1 MLNRL
6 KHKLPALLFGLL
18 AGVFFAVAPVQA
30 QEGKA
35 IRIGWTAWSDA
46 EVVTKAAKQI
56 LEEQLGYKVELI
68 LADIGLQ
75 FQGIAKGD
83 LDAML
88 MAWLPLTHGPYW
100 EKFSDQVIDMGT
112 IYGGAKLG
120 WAVPAYIPESDLK
133 TIEDLAKPEVKE
145 KLDGKIQGIDPG
157 SGLMQASQKV
167 LEEYGLKDYNLISA
181 SDAAMT
187 AALSRA
193 IQRDEWIVVT
203 AWSPHWMFAR
213 WDLRYLEDPKGA
225 LGGEEKVHAVSR
237 KGFKE
242 DFPRAAAFI
251 ENYKLSL
258 EDLQGIMFKA
268 TESSYEE
275 AVDEYLKANP
285 EMIEQWIAPAKDLP
299 QFGS

>member
-1 MLNRL
+1 MLSHL
-6 KHKLPALLFGLL
+6 KHKLHALLIGLL
-18 AGVFFAVAPVQA
+18 AGVLFAAMPAQA
-30 QEGKA
+30 QEGEP

-56 LEEQLGYKVELI
+56 LEEHLGYKVNLV

-75 FQGIAKGD
+75 FQGVAKGD

-100 EKFSDQVIDMGT
+100 ERFSDQVVDMGI
-112 IYGGAKLG
+112 IYGGARNG
-120 WAVPAYIPESDLK
+120 WAVPAYIPESELK
-133 TIEDLAKPEVKE
+133 SIEDLAKPEVKE

-157 SGLMQASQKV
+157 AGLMQASQKV
-167 LEEYGLKDYNLISA
+167 LEEYGLEDYNLVSA

-193 IQRDEWIVVT
+193 IRRDEWIVVT
-203 AWSPHWMFAR
+203 AWSPHWMWER
-213 WDLRYLEDPKGA
+213 WDLRYLEDPKGT

-258 EDLQGIMFKA
+258 EDLQGVMLKA

-275 AVDEYLKANP
+275 AVDEYLKAHP
-285 EMIEQWIAPAKDLP
+285 EMVEQWIALAKDLP
-299 QFGS
+299 KFGS